1 MIDQEKKTIHRR
13 ILLLGG
19 TGARGEH
26 LTRILAEQGDDVY
39 VTTRSCRLSERNI
52 TYVQGNAHEITFTDR
67 HIAEENPTAEE
78 LREWIGRSGLEIRKF
93 FNTSGMKYRELGLKD
108 RLADMSDEEKIA
120 LLAQDGMLVKR
131 PLVVTEERILVGF
144 KEKEWEETLLK
155 N

>member
-1 MIDQEKKTIHRR
+1 MLFLEYPKCSTCQKAKKW
-13 ILLLGG
+13 L
-19 TGARGEH
+19 
-26 LTRILAEQGDDVY
+26 DDHGIAY
-39 VTTRSCRLSERNI
+39 E
-52 TYVQGNAHEITFTDR
+52 DR
-67 HIAEENPTAEE
+67 HIKEQNPSAEE
-78 LREWIGRSGLEIRKF
+78 LKAWHEKSGFPLKKF